1 MAKKEKTPNKKSKI
15 SSYWLYG
22 SIAVFF
28 ISMSYFNN
36 DGMNNDQRID
46 ISSFEEFLEDDE
58 VERVLVIN
66 KSLAQ
71 VTIKSDALQTSK
83 HKIAR
88 STDFLGR
95 SNTKGPHYQ
104 FEVGNLEI
112 FQKKLEDAKTK
123 GISFIYDFKTVENRW
138 FDVMLSFLPPI
149 FSLKLVPLKP
159 IR

>member
-1 MAKKEKTPNKKSKI
+1 MGF
-15 SSYWLYG
+15 L
-22 SIAVFF
+22 SIKCKNHTSPVS
-28 ISMSYFNN
+28 INMSE
-36 DGMNNDQRID
+36 
-46 ISSFEEFLEDDE
+46 FERFLNDDE

-71 VTIKSDALQTSK
+71 VTIKEDALQTSK
-83 HKIAR
+83 HNKGL
-88 STDFLGR
+88 STGYLVS
-95 SNTKGPHYQ
+95 SNIKGPHYQ

-112 FQKKLEDAKTK
+112 FQGKLEDAKTK